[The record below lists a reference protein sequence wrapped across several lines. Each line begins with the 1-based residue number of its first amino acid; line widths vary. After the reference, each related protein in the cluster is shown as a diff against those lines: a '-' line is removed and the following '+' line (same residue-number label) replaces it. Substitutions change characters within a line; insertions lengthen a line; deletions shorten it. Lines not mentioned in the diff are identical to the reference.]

1 MSSSELF
8 NNKRKKEKEKSKL
21 KRRKREY
28 STATLSSSDLKF
40 NRTKR
45 LRNKIDLITLKK
57 AELWDRSL
65 KLRKESLR
73 RSSKRSFSILKKTLL
88 KTNIKLS

>member
-21 KRRKREY
+21 RRRKREY
-28 STATLSSSDLKF
+28 FTATLSSSDLKF

-45 LRNKIDLITLKK
+45 LKNKIDSITLKRV
-57 AELWDRSL
+57 EL
-65 KLRKESLR
+65 
-73 RSSKRSFSILKKTLL
+73 
-88 KTNIKLS
+88 